1 VIHLAPSRAQDRSG
15 EAGFRG
21 HADAAVEQC
30 DISFSP
36 AAILLAEREV
46 MRSREASQGWS
57 PAQKKSAGCK
67 GQGDSFALSDGNPN
81 LTGVMTADRIQLTTG
96 KADVL

>member
-36 AAILLAEREV
+36 AA
-46 MRSREASQGWS
+46 M
-57 PAQKKSAGCK
+57 KKSAGCK
-67 GQGDSFALSDGNPN
+67 GQGNSFALSDGNPD
-81 LTGVMTADRIQLTTG
+81 LTGVMTADLIQVTTG